1 MFFFFIMFLLTQN
14 AFSFFRPSLRKSS
27 HIFMKKNTPDFSFL
41 HEDFSTSPKKTRKS
55 LTPEYKARTD
65 NQKLYVKALKNDDF
79 PVVFGT
85 GPAGSG
91 KTLFACLA
99 AMQQLKYGNINKIIL
114 TRPVVP
120 VEEEE
125 LGFLPGN
132 LIRKMD
138 PWTRPIFDIFLE
150 FYQQREI
157 EAMLHSGTIEVS
169 PLAYMRG
176 RTFKRSFLIA
186 DEMQNSTPNQM
197 LMLTTRIGDH
207 SKMVITGD
215 LKQSDKLDNNGLADF
230 TNKFKSYIY
239 QNHTS
244 GIQMVQLNEQD
255 IQRSPIVNEIL
266 HIYNLP
272 PTDINTLQSDTS
284 HFYSDNPSDAA
295 IIPKGQEPKREL
307 I

>member
-1 MFFFFIMFLLTQN
+1 MVLLLSYRVSSFSRSYRNTRYILMKN
-14 AFSFFRPSLRKSS
+14 NKDFSFF
-27 HIFMKKNTPDFSFL
+27 
-41 HEDFSTSPKKTRKS
+41 HEDFSTSSKKSRKS
-55 LTPEYKARTD
+55 LIPQYKARTD
-65 NQKLYVKALKNDDF
+65 NQKLYVNALKNNDF

-99 AMQQLKYGNINKIIL
+99 AMQQLKQGNINKIII

-176 RTFKRSFLIA
+176 RTFKRAFLIA

-230 TNKFKSYIY
+230 TNKFKSYPSQI
-239 QNHTS
+239 T
-244 GIQMVQLNEQD
+244 GIQMIQLDESD
-255 IQRSPIVNEIL
+255 IQRSPIVNQIL
-266 HIYNLP
+266 NIYNLP
-272 PTDINTLQSDTS
+272 PTDINTLQSDS
-284 HFYSDNPSDAA
+284 YNNYKNYLSNPSNHDAA
-295 IIPKGQEPKREL
+295 IIPKDDEPKRDL

>member
-1 MFFFFIMFLLTQN
+1 MLLLLSYRGSSSR
-14 AFSFFRPSLRKSS
+14 FSSKNTRN
-27 HIFMKKNTPDFSFL
+27 IFMKNRQDFSFL
-41 HEDFSTSPKKTRKS
+41 HEEFSTFSTSSKKSRKS
-55 LTPEYKARTD
+55 LSPEYKARTD
-65 NQKLYVKALKNDDF
+65 NQKLYVNALKNNDF
-79 PVVFGT
+79 PIVFGT

-99 AMQQLKYGNINKIIL
+99 AMQKLKQGNINKIII

-150 FYQQREI
+150 FYQQREF

-176 RTFKRSFLIA
+176 RTFKRAWIIA

-230 TNKFKSYIY
+230 TNKFKSYPSQI
-239 QNHTS
+239 N
-244 GIQMVQLNEQD
+244 GIQMVKLDESD
-255 IQRSPIVNEIL
+255 IQRSPIVHQIL

-272 PTDINTLQSDTS
+272 STDINTLQSDS
-284 HFYSDNPSDAA
+284 YNNYLSNSSNHDAA
-295 IIPKGQEPKREL
+295 IIPKDDEPKRDL

>member
-14 AFSFFRPSLRKSS
+14 AFSFFRHSLRKSN
-27 HIFMKKNTPDFSFL
+27 HIFMKKNTSDFSFL
-41 HEDFSTSPKKTRKS
+41 HEDFSTSSKKSRKS
-55 LTPEYKARTD
+55 LIPEYKARTD
-65 NQKLYVKALKNDDF
+65 NQKLYVKALKNYDF

-99 AMQQLKYGNINKIIL
+99 AMQQLKLGNINKIIL

-176 RTFKRSFLIA
+176 RTFKRAFLIA

-230 TNKFKSYIY
+230 TNKFKSYSSQI
-239 QNHTS
+239 T

-272 PTDINTLQSDTS
+272 PTDVNTLHSDTS
-284 HFYSDNPSDAA
+284 QFYYDNTSDAA
-295 IIPKGQEPKREL
+295 IIPKSHEPNRDL

>member
-1 MFFFFIMFLLTQN
+1 MLLFLSTSV
-14 AFSFFRPSLRKSS
+14 FSFQRNLSTYRRQFLAKKPSHDISFLPREFSTKKKHSRKSIS
-27 HIFMKKNTPDFSFL
+27 
-41 HEDFSTSPKKTRKS
+41 
-55 LTPEYKARTD
+55 PEYKARTK
-65 NQKLYVKALKNDDF
+65 NQKDYVTALAN
-79 PVVFGT
+79 PNYSMVFGT
-85 GPAGSG
+85 GPAGCG
-91 KTLFACLA
+91 KTLFACLSA
-99 AMQQLKYGNINKIIL
+99 INKLQHREIDKIIL
-114 TRPVVP
+114 TRPIVP

-150 FYQQREI
+150 FYQQRDI

-215 LKQSDKLDNNGLADF
+215 PNQTDKLQNNGLTDF
-230 TNKFKSYIY
+230 TNKFIHY
-239 QNHTS
+239 QTASQVQAENT
-244 GIQMVQLNEQD
+244 GIQIVQMNQSD
-255 IQRSPIVNEIL
+255 IQRSPIVAEVL
-266 HIYNLP
+266 KIYNSHNSNI
-272 PTDINTLQSDTS
+272 TDLSCFSSNTFST
-284 HFYSDNPSDAA
+284 DNDAA
-295 IIPKGQEPKREL
+295 VIPKDKQPKRKL